1 MSNMLAIKNGMTVL
15 GRQFVKHA
23 PQIFM
28 VAGSAG
34 VVITGILTAKA
45 AIESSKILEYKRE
58 DKRVDFINKMM
69 ETGKYE
75 DVNDIPEELIKQA
88 SKLTAKEVIG
98 STWKYWIGPV
108 TSGLATIGCNIGSE
122 RSSSMQNAALL
133 TAYNAN
139 AEAFKEYVS
148 KNEEVHGEKEHKKVM
163 DEISK
168 DHIQNA
174 VIDETKIYNTGTGNT
189 LIRCAYDGRLFYG
202 DIDKI
207 EKAAR
212 DISYDI
218 SANTNGLGDLNVSLN
233 DFFDD
238 IGYHDH
244 TEGGDLVGFT
254 PTNLLFIEWGSSYRE
269 DLKKAIVEMRFLNN
283 PAPL

>member
-1 MSNMLAIKNGMTVL
+1 MSNMLAIKNGLTIV
-15 GRQFVKHA
+15 GKQFVKHA

-34 VVITGILTAKA
+34 VIITGVLTAKA
-45 AIESSKILEYKRE
+45 AIKSSKILEYKRE
-58 DKRVDFINKMM
+58 DKRVEFINNMM
-69 ETGKYE
+69 KTGLYE
-75 DVNDIPEELIKQA
+75 DESEIPEELIKQA
-88 SKLTAKEVIG
+88 SKLTVREMVG

-108 TSGLATIGCNIGSE
+108 SSGLATIGCNIGSE
-122 RSSSMQNAALL
+122 RSSSMKNAALL
-133 TAYNAN
+133 TAYNATDK
-139 AEAFKEYVS
+139 AFKEYIN
-148 KNEEVHGEKEHKKVM
+148 KNEEIHGEKEHKKVM

-168 DHIQNA
+168 DHIQDA

-218 SANTNGLGDLNVSLN
+218 STNSNGLGELNVSLN

-238 IGYHDH
+238 IGYNDH

-269 DLKKAIVEMRFLNN
+269 DLKKAVVEMRFLNN